1 MDKKWVYI
9 LLSLFISM
17 VILTI
22 VVAIFLLLPNSKVE
36 TQPIAIVEVIEA
48 PTSTPFILSTFNPT
62 PTSTS
67 SLSIGNSSGIHID
80 GYAQISGT
88 SGDGLSIRNGPGKS
102 FPVNFVGL
110 DSELFKIIDGPIE
123 GDSYIWW
130 KVEAPYDTSRNG
142 WCVQDYLSV
151 IISPQ
156 E

>member
-110 DSELFKIIDGPIE
+110 DSELFKIIDGPLE